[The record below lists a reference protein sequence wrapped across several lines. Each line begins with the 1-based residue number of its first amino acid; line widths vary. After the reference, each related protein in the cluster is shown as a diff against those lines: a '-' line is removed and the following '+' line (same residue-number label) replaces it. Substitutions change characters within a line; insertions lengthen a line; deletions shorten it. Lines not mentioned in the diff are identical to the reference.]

1 MCPLYL
7 KLTFVPFAD
16 YCFGVLQD
24 LGVVSNVILSLQHVG
39 CDGQIASDKQ
49 EDRCGVCGGD
59 NSSCKIIKGNFTRS
73 TKKQGV

>member
-1 MCPLYL
+1 M
-7 KLTFVPFAD
+7 
-16 YCFGVLQD
+16 
-24 LGVVSNVILSLQHVG
+24 QHVG

-73 TKKQGV
+73 AKKQGVGWEERALD